1 MPLRV
6 HMDKCQKTIDD
17 VSLILAFYCF
27 HVSNQTGLTTQD
39 HFTFKPDNRPQRY
52 TCLEVHTVN
61 IDKLSER
68 GVVFTDAHTS
78 SAVCTPTRYGILT
91 GRYNWRSTLKQG
103 VLSGFSKA
111 LIEPG
116 RLTVASFLK
125 DKGYSTG
132 FVGKWHLG
140 WDWAVRDEVDLD
152 KLDLH
157 PTVDYSKPIENG
169 PQSLGFTYSYGFSGS
184 YKGDSEIGRPSMH
197 SKSSTN
203 SL

>member
-1 MPLRV
+1 MVKLMISIFVCSITLVSYGQDRSRPNVVYILA
-6 HMDKCQKTIDD
+6 DDLGYGD
-17 VSLILAFYCF
+17 VSVYNPECRL
-27 HVSNQTGLTTQD
+27 
-39 HFTFKPDNRPQRY
+39 
-52 TCLEVHTVN
+52 HTVK

-125 DKGYSTG
+125 D
-132 FVGKWHLG
+132 
-140 WDWAVRDEVDLD
+140 
-152 KLDLH
+152 
-157 PTVDYSKPIENG
+157 
-169 PQSLGFTYSYGFSGS
+169 
-184 YKGDSEIGRPSMH
+184 
-197 SKSSTN
+197 
-203 SL
+203 